1 MSLLIIPY
9 WYNGNMESKNENE
22 GAAVI
27 AVSYK
32 PLDPIYKPIEP
43 TEEQKRK
50 LYRLKRKK
58 RS

>member
-1 MSLLIIPY
+1 
-9 WYNGNMESKNENE
+9 MESKNENE